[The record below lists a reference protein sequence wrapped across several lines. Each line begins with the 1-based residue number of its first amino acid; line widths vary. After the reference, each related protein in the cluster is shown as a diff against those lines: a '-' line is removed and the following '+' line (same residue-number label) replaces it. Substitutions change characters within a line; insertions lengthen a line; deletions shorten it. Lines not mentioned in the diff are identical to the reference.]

1 MQNAMLRLI
10 AQLLSA
16 KTRDKRMETCIW
28 AKEVLQPN
36 NTNTKLY
43 FYFTTVYLIAQQ
55 KSISLKDLDAL
66 NEIGAKAILANV
78 LTQLAKILPQH
89 SNHGYWETGRDIDE
103 WEVRLYEFLEEEC

>member
-1 MQNAMLRLI
+1 MLRLI

-66 NEIGAKAILANV
+66 NEIGAKAILGPVTFIFGVYA
-78 LTQLAKILPQH
+78 AYFP
-89 SNHGYWETGRDIDE
+89 YFPTGISLCKLR
-103 WEVRLYEFLEEEC
+103 V